1 MNMTI
6 TESDRRVLSVLAAF
20 ILAIAF
26 ALLVFRPIMQRN
38 EQLQKEI
45 SQVKEQENAMNIAA
59 SLSEDRIRQEQ
70 EAKKALDEILVCFYP
85 MLQSQ
90 EAENM
95 LTVLML
101 NHSLQI
107 QNMSITVEETPS
119 TLQWYQYSRNASQ
132 QTSAEAQSQSSDVA
146 NADNFGIYTIRLT
159 CSAEG
164 SRENLM
170 ALVDDISINYPAIS
184 ILSTEWSVVERQ
196 TQAEQSEESED
207 VSGTQTPVARTE
219 TTGGL
224 TISLEIYMYRG

>member
-6 TESDRRVLSVLAAF
+6 TESDRRLLSILAAL

-26 ALLVFRPIMQRN
+26 VLLVFRPIMQRN

-59 SLSEDRIRQEQ
+59 SLSEDMIRQEQ
-70 EAKKALDEILVCFYP
+70 DAKDALDEILVCFYP

-132 QTSAEAQSQSSDVA
+132 QTSAEVQSSDTA
-146 NADNFGIYTIRLT
+146 TADNFGIYTIRLT

-170 ALVDDISINYPAIS
+170 ALVDDISVNYPAIS

-196 TQAEQSEESED
+196 AQAEQSGESED

>member
-6 TESDRRVLSVLAAF
+6 TESDRRLLSILAAL

-26 ALLVFRPIMQRN
+26 AFLVFRPIMQRN

-59 SLSEDRIRQEQ
+59 SLSEDMIRQEQ
-70 EAKKALDEILVCFYP
+70 NAKDALDEILVCFYP

-132 QTSAEAQSQSSDVA
+132 QTSAEAQSSDTA
-146 NADNFGIYTIRLT
+146 ASDNFGIYTIRLT

-170 ALVDDISINYPAIS
+170 ALVDDISVNYPAIS

-196 TQAEQSEESED
+196 VQAEQSGEGED
-207 VSGTQTPVARTE
+207 VSGMQTPVARTA
-219 TTGGL
+219 TTDGL

>member
-6 TESDRRVLSVLAAF
+6 TESDRRLLSVLAAL

-26 ALLVFRPIMQRN
+26 VLLVFRPIMQRN

-59 SLSEDRIRQEQ
+59 SLSEDMIRQEQ
-70 EAKKALDEILVCFYP
+70 DAKNALDEILVCFYP

-107 QNMSITVEETPS
+107 QNMSIVVEETPS
-119 TLQWYQYSRNASQ
+119 TLQWYQYANNVSQ
-132 QTSAEAQSQSSDVA
+132 QTSAEAQSSDTA
-146 NADNFGIYTIRLT
+146 AADNFGIYTIRLT

-170 ALVDDISINYPAIS
+170 ALVDDISVNYPAIS

-196 TQAEQSEESED
+196 AQAGQSGESED
-207 VSGTQTPVARTE
+207 ANGMQTPVARTE

-224 TISLEIYMYRG
+224 MISLEIYMYRG

>member
-6 TESDRRVLSVLAAF
+6 TESDRRLLSILAAL

-26 ALLVFRPIMQRN
+26 AFLVFRPIMQRN

-59 SLSEDRIRQEQ
+59 SLSDDMIRQEQ
-70 EAKKALDEILVCFYP
+70 DAKDALDEILVCFYP

-132 QTSAEAQSQSSDVA
+132 QTPAEVQSADVA
-146 NADNFGIYTIRLT
+146 TADNFGIYTIRLT

-170 ALVDDISINYPAIS
+170 ALVDDISVNYPAIS
-184 ILSTEWSVVERQ
+184 ILSTEWSVVEKQ
-196 TQAEQSEESED
+196 AQAEQSGESED
-207 VSGTQTPVARTE
+207 VSGTQTPVMRTE

>member
-6 TESDRRVLSVLAAF
+6 TESDRRLLSILAAL

-26 ALLVFRPIMQRN
+26 AFLVFRPIMQRN

-59 SLSEDRIRQEQ
+59 SLSDDMIRQEQ
-70 EAKKALDEILVCFYP
+70 DAKNALDEILVCFYP

-132 QTSAEAQSQSSDVA
+132 QTPAEAQSSDVA
-146 NADNFGIYTIRLT
+146 TADNFGIYTIRLT

-170 ALVDDISINYPAIS
+170 ALVDDISVNYPAIS

-196 TQAEQSEESED
+196 AQAEQSGESED
-207 VSGTQTPVARTE
+207 VRETQTPVARTE

>member
-6 TESDRRVLSVLAAF
+6 TESDRRLLSILAALV
-20 ILAIAF
+20 LAIAF
-26 ALLVFRPIMQRN
+26 AFLVFRPIMQRN

-59 SLSEDRIRQEQ
+59 SLSEDMIRQEQ
-70 EAKKALDEILVCFYP
+70 DAKDALDEILVCFYP

-119 TLQWYQYSRNASQ
+119 TLQWYQYSNNASK
-132 QTSAEAQSQSSDVA
+132 QTSAEAQSQLSDVA
-146 NADNFGIYTIRLT
+146 TADNFGIYTIRLT

-170 ALVDDISINYPAIS
+170 ALVDDISVNYPAIS
-184 ILSTEWSVVERQ
+184 ILSTEWSVVEKQ
-196 TQAEQSEESED
+196 TQAEQSGESED
-207 VSGTQTPVARTE
+207 ASEMQTPVARTE